1 MVMERVYRVI
11 IGLLLLLAA
20 FVLFGCKSVQSVEQ
34 VHTRD
39 SLILHHIY
47 DTTRI
52 TVTDTLRVEA
62 SSESEKDSE
71 TEIMFGDGG
80 GTYNA
85 QTGEATNVSGVK
97 VASKEKELTQT
108 VMEKR
113 TTIDMQQKTIDEQ
126 DARITELE
134 SELEEKQNTADI
146 KPKRNG
152 YDRFCSWWFW
162 ITAILLLIKVAA
174 WVMEKIPATS
184 PYVMI
189 ARKFIPFL

>member
-1 MVMERVYRVI
+1 MFNAMLHKLSDMLSHVWGWVF
-11 IGLLLLLAA
+11 LLVVFAMLT
-20 FVLFGCKSVQSVEQ
+20 GCKSVQSVEQ
-34 VHTRD
+34 VRTRD

-62 SSESEKDSE
+62 SSENEKECE
-71 TEIMFGDGG
+71 TEIMFGEGG

-108 VMEKR
+108 VMEQR
-113 TTIDMQQKTIDEQ
+113 TTIDMQQTTIDEQ

-134 SELEEKQNTADI
+134 SELEKKQNTADI
-146 KPKRNG
+146 KPKRSG
-152 YDRFCSWWFW
+152 WDRFCTWWVVISWV
-162 ITAILLLIKVAA
+162 LIALGIA
-174 WVMEKIPATS
+174 WWAFKRF
-184 PYVMI
+184 YLH
-189 ARKFIPFL
+189 R